1 MKAIR
6 VLSGFALFSLV
17 IALAGALVYAAVPGK
32 PWQVVFDSVAVSR
45 WIGFET
51 GVVLLLLA
59 IIYLLSGFRR
69 RGGTDQFISFEGE
82 GGTVCISMKA
92 VRGFLSRIGDEFAA
106 VLSLEPVISSSS
118 GSMQV
123 ELDLRVKSGTQIPEL
138 CRLLQERVREK
149 IRENLGITEIKNV
162 KINVRE
168 IVAITLDGKK
178 SSPAPAELPAD
189 WAGT

>member
-1 MKAIR
+1 MKAVRI
-6 VLSGFALFSLV
+6 LSGIALFSLV
-17 IALAGALVYAAVPGK
+17 IALAAALVYAAVPGK
-32 PWQVVFDSVAVSR
+32 PWQVVFDNMTVSR

-51 GVVLLLLA
+51 GVVVLLLTV
-59 IIYLLSGFRR
+59 IFLLSGFRR
-69 RGGTDQFISFEGE
+69 RGPDQFISFEGE

-92 VRGFLSRIGDEFAA
+92 VKGFLSRIGDEFAA
-106 VLSLEPVISSSS
+106 VLSLEPTICSTS

-178 SSPAPAELPAD
+178 SSPAPAELPED
-189 WAGT
+189 WSGS